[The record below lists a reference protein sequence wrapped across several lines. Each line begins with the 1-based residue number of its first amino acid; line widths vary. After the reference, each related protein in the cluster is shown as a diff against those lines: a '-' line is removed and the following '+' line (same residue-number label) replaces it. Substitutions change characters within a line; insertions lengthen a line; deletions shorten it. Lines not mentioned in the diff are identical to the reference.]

1 MHGHELVRAA
11 LDAVDRGEAVVVA
24 TVVETEWSVPRHAGS
39 KMLVFADRRQVG
51 TIGGGEMEA
60 RVIDAA
66 VEVLL
71 SSRAP
76 RLVNFDLVDP
86 AAGDPGVCGGTITLY
101 LEPLLPEASIVVVGC
116 GHVGKAVA
124 DLAHWLGYRVT
135 AVDDRAELA
144 TADQVPTADQVFAG
158 PIADVIGRAAIT
170 DQTHIVVVTRNMAVD
185 LDAIPAAL
193 ATSARSIGVMGSKRR
208 WAHTRQRLLERGVA
222 AEQLDRVRS
231 PIGLEIGAETPEQI
245 AMSIMAEITALG

>member
-1 MHGHELVRAA
+1 MNSHELVRAA
-11 LDAVDRGEAVVVA
+11 LDAVDSGEPVVVA
-24 TVVETEWSVPRHAGS
+24 TVVDTDRSVPRHAGA

-60 RVIDAA
+60 RVIDTA
-66 VEVLL
+66 VEVL
-71 SSRAP
+71 SSGAP
-76 RLVNFDLVDP
+76 RLMNFDLVDP

-101 LEPLLPEASIVVVGC
+101 LEPLLPEPNIVIVGC

-135 AVDDRAELA
+135 AIDDRIELA
-144 TADQVPTADQVFAG
+144 TAEQMATADEVLAG
-158 PIADVIGRAAIT
+158 PVADMIGQATIGG
-170 DQTHIVVVTRNMAVD
+170 QTHIVLVTRNMTVD

-193 ATSARSIGVMGSKRR
+193 STPAQSIGVMGSTRR
-208 WAHTRQRLLERGVA
+208 WGITRQRLTERGIA

-231 PIGLEIGAETPEQI
+231 PIGLDIDAETPEQI
-245 AMSIMAEITALG
+245 AVSILAEITALG